1 MTGKTHRVIGL
12 ATAVTYLIS
21 ATTPEY
27 SPATFGTVL
36 VGAYFASLIPDLD
49 RSTAD
54 FWENLPMGKTVGK
67 IVDPLIKHRNISHS
81 LLGTLIFI
89 LATYI
94 IIDSFPSYWGVNN
107 EIAFI
112 SISLAYISHLLAD
125 MFTVD
130 GIPLFYPSKRAFG
143 IPPKPFDGIRILT
156 GKWFENLVL
165 FPLVDIYFVAIIVI
179 KWQDIKTIIFK

>member
-1 MTGKTHRVIGL
+1 MTGKTHRVLGL
-12 ATAVTYLIS
+12 AG
-21 ATTPEY
+21 ATTYFLCASPAEY
-27 SPATFGTVL
+27 SPATFGVVL

-81 LLGTLIFI
+81 LLGTLIFV
-89 LATYI
+89 LAAFL
-94 IIDSFPSYWGVNN
+94 IIDSFPEYWGIN
-107 EIAFI
+107 ENIAFI

-125 MFTVD
+125 MFTVN
-130 GIPLFYPSKRAFG
+130 GIPLFYPVKRPFG
-143 IPPKPFDGIRILT
+143 LPPKPFDGVRIFT
-156 GKWFENLVL
+156 GKWFENLIL
-165 FPLVDIYFVAIIVI
+165 FPLIDIYFVAIIII